1 MIMIIKMHVG
11 VRQVGYPF
19 DVLLK
24 LSNRTG
30 WACLILGQQQT
41 NALAPADQKRGWL
54 VMLSP
59 LHVALSNIQVL
70 PLLAILDKLQLLPTS
85 WGLSMQWLF

>member
-1 MIMIIKMHVG
+1 MIMIIKMHVA

-30 WACLILGQQQT
+30 WLPLSLGQQQT

-59 LHVALSNIQVL
+59 LLVALSNIQVL
-70 PLLAILDKLQLLPTS
+70 PPLAILDKSQLLPTS
-85 WGLSMQWLF
+85 